1 MSTCQAHYIVI
12 LSDKPDED
20 RSDSLIAAHR
30 RMPPVHWPPG
40 LPEWASLYPNVATN
54 KHSSRDNR
62 QIARFFMIGT
72 GAAGKTTV
80 VRQLK
85 CLCKE
90 RPKNYKAITFTE
102 IDLFVPLSYAN
113 SVLLQVFDS
122 QWNEIPVD
130 SIFSSEEMSTF
141 RKIIRNNIMK
151 AVYNL
156 IQQTIDWGNDCQ
168 ASKSVEAIV
177 AVVENGAKDGKDAFE
192 ADVPSSLEDDVL
204 EILRDPNIAETLEK
218 HHKMARKWRIED
230 GTLKFLSEKEIK
242 RIFSDNVELTTID
255 IVHARYV
262 SKLEMKCKFHEFVD
276 IDEPLVFYKYNRT
289 I

>member
-1 MSTCQAHYIVI
+1 MGSFVSQCCNQQAQFQ
-12 LSDKPDED
+12 
-20 RSDSLIAAHR
+20 
-30 RMPPVHWPPG
+30 
-40 LPEWASLYPNVATN
+40 
-54 KHSSRDNR
+54 RDNR

-156 IQQTIDWGNDCQ
+156 IQVNQPALPFQQTIDWGNDCQ

-242 RIFSDNVELTTID
+242 AHIQHPTTDVQDFRFSVNGTYIQIHDMGGQPTEM
-255 IVHARYV
+255 V
-262 SKLEMKCKFHEFVD
+262 S
-276 IDEPLVFYKYNRT
+276 
-289 I
+289 